1 MSDQFLPPSD
11 GDIVLDADGVAPIHG
26 WVPAPSGVYTL
37 QIEDAG
43 VEPTSKGGRQI
54 KLRNRIVE
62 GPLAGRSIGIENI
75 YIPDKE
81 RQDPEAYKTTMGYFL
96 GKVEAITGKPYAG
109 RINARE
115 LVGMRFKAIVILE
128 DRGYGPQNRISTFLP
143 LNADTSGVVIP
154 QPSGTAKPRGDS
166 NGGGAVQD
174 TAGAG
179 RFKI

>member
-1 MSDQFLPPSD
+1 MSDQGYID
-11 GDIVLDADGVAPIHG
+11 TGGDIVLDSDGVAPIHG

-37 QIEDAG
+37 QIEEAS

-54 KLRNRIVE
+54 KVRNRIVE
-62 GPLAGRSIGIENI
+62 GSLAGRSIGIENI

-81 RQDPEAYKTTMGYFL
+81 KQDPEAFKTTMGYFL
-96 GKVEAITGKPYAG
+96 GKIEAITGKPYAG
-109 RINARE
+109 RLNARE
-115 LVGMRFKAIVILE
+115 LVGMRYKAIVILE

-154 QPSGTAKPRGDS
+154 QATGVAKPRGDS
-166 NGGGAVQD
+166 NGGGNVPD